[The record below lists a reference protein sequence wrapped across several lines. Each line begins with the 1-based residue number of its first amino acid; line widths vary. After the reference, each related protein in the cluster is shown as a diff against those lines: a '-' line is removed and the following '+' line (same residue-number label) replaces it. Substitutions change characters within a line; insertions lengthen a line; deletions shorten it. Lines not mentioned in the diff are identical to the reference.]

1 MVKYW
6 LQSVHYH
13 VFKIDIETIIAR
25 FHTDVQFKA
34 KVGHYS
40 EIGCLAK
47 ASETPQITD
56 LFWIVPHINR
66 SHA

>member
-1 MVKYW
+1 MVN
-6 LQSVHYH
+6 VHYH

-47 ASETPQITD
+47 VTETPQITD
-56 LFWIVPHINR
+56 LFLN
-66 SHA
+66 SSTYK